1 MAWAFNL
8 NILKLPPKSQILR
21 ASPLSVFYNF
31 KQTFIIAY
39 L

>member
-21 ASPLSVFYNF
+21 GEALSVFYNLS
-31 KQTFIIAY
+31 K
-39 L
+39 LL